1 MKLSIVSG
9 TYNRLP
15 LLKKMV
21 HSARDSLPFD
31 IEYEFI
37 LIDGGSDDGTQK
49 WCKEQP
55 DVNLIEHGEL
65 RGAIAAFC
73 DGAKMAMGEYVI
85 LSNDDVEF
93 VRDSITRAI
102 DYLDHVPR
110 CGGVAFAD
118 NRPAPPFKTSDRYE
132 VMAMPAMKDGR
143 NTTVYYAQVGMFRRW
158 LGNKVGWWGADDATF
173 TAKTYGGDNY
183 LSSGIW
189 ETGYEI
195 HEVDTCRV
203 RDAVYADQLR
213 QINVAGLVGQT
224 HPDSEAY
231 YALYPIGAVI
241 PDNPPELPTL
251 PNDMRI
257 LYLPIF
263 EPGHEIQREQKRGLF
278 DALSK
283 VGWVYEYD
291 YLEKP
296 ASQLLNRLAYI
307 IQNIQPDLMITQ
319 LHDAD
324 HITPQAMSFLRKF
337 APEMVVVNWNG
348 DYWPQNLLR
357 DTMLDLLREI
367 DLQLIVNGDVL
378 LAYENEEI
386 PSAYWQVAY
395 ENAPNPPEVDQHD
408 VVFLG
413 TRYHDKR
420 IEFESM
426 FPEIAYYGDGWFFSK
441 GNCLYD
447 FDTGAAVYQNAKLS
461 IGDNLFSDNTGFV
474 SNRLFQA
481 LAAGGAMYMQ
491 QHVKGLDELT
501 GFIAGKHYVEWS
513 DFRDLKAKIE
523 YYLEHDEERRKI
535 ARLGTRYCRRYHS
548 FDARVKELFEELLP
562 DVIN

>member
-1 MKLSIVSG
+1 MKLSVVSG

-21 HSARDSLPFD
+21 QSARNSLPFD

-37 LIDGGSDDGTQK
+37 LVDGGSTDGTLE
-49 WCKEQP
+49 WCREQP
-55 DVNLIEHGEL
+55 DVNLLEHGEL

-73 DGAKMAMGEYVI
+73 DGAKMAIGEYVI

-118 NRPAPPFKTSDRYE
+118 NRPAPPFKTSERFE
-132 VMAMPAMKDGR
+132 VMAMPAVKDGR
-143 NTTVYYAQVGMFRRW
+143 NISVYYAQVGMFRRW
-158 LGNKVGWWGADDATF
+158 LGNKVGWWGADDETF

-183 LSSGIW
+183 LSSAIW

-195 HEVDTCRV
+195 HEVDACRAK
-203 RDAVYADQLR
+203 DAVYADQLR

-231 YALYPIGAVI
+231 YSLYPVGAVI
-241 PDNPPELPTL
+241 PDDPPELPT
-251 PNDMRI
+251 PPDEMRI

-263 EPGHEIQREQKRGLF
+263 EPGHKVQRDQKRGCF
-278 DALSK
+278 AALSK

-307 IQNIQPDLMITQ
+307 IQNIKPDLMVTQ
-319 LHDAD
+319 LHGAD
-324 HITPQAMSFLRKF
+324 LITPQLMRFLRKF

-348 DYWPQNLLR
+348 DYWPHGLTTDQ
-357 DTMLDLLREI
+357 TLDLLKEVDI
-367 DLQLIVNGDVL
+367 QLTVNAGVL
-378 LAYENEEI
+378 ETYAQHYI
-386 PSAYWQVAY
+386 KAAYWQIGY
-395 ENAPNPPEVDQHD
+395 EDVTEPLPEVAQWD
-408 VVFLG
+408 VVFLASC
-413 TRYHDKR
+413 YHDNRK
-420 IEFESM
+420 EMENK
-426 FPEIAYYGDGWFFSK
+426 FPEIACFGDGWFFSK
-441 GNCLYD
+441 GNTLYD
-447 FDTGAAVYQNAKLS
+447 FQTGAAIYQKAKIA
-461 IGDNLFSDNTGFV
+461 IGDNLFEENTGFV
-474 SNRLFQA
+474 SNRMFQA
-481 LAAGGAMYMQ
+481 LAAGGAMYLQ
-491 QHVKGLDELT
+491 QHVDGLDELT
-501 GFIAGKHYVEWS
+501 GFVAGKHYVEWS
-513 DFRDLKAKIE
+513 DFDDLRGKIS
-523 YYLEHDEERRKI
+523 YYLEHEKERRKI

-548 FDARVKELFEELLP
+548 FDARVKQLFEEILP
-562 DVIN
+562 DGI